1 MAPEASEKFEAK
13 YTVTEA
19 DILAGS
25 VKNEATADGD
35 NDSDEPTDPGDDET
49 EDPTEEPKPSLKVE
63 KTTTSTP
70 ANGETYALG
79 EEITYEITVT
89 NDGNLTIKNVEVKD
103 ELTNDTWTIESLA
116 PEASEKFEAK
126 YTVTEADILAGS
138 VKNEATADGDNDSD
152 EPTDPGDDDT
162 DDPTEEKNPHMT
174 IEKVTTSKPND
185 AKGYVAGEDI
195 TYEITVLNDGNVTIS
210 DITVNDD
217 LTGDKWTI
225 ESLAPN
231 ESMVF
236 ETKYTVTIEDQIAGE
251 VLNVATATG
260 IDPEGD
266 EPEIVPGEDPE
277 PTKKSFLLTV
287 LYYVD
292 GVLVEDMTFTKRYND
307 GDKYDVASP
316 AVEGFTPTAARVTGT
331 ITADTTREVYYTRN
345 SYRLTV
351 YYRYWE
357 TGVAVRPSI
366 TQTHA
371 YGDNYRVVSPTL
383 DGYKCSRTVVSGTM
397 PAYDVQVTVWY
408 TPAETVIDEY
418 GTPLGLDN
426 VSLNMGECIE

>member
-1 MAPEASEKFEAK
+1 M
-13 YTVTEA
+13 
-19 DILAGS
+19 
-25 VKNEATADGD
+25 
-35 NDSDEPTDPGDDET
+35 
-49 EDPTEEPKPSLKVE
+49 
-63 KTTTSTP
+63 
-70 ANGETYALG
+70 
-79 EEITYEITVT
+79 
-89 NDGNLTIKNVEVKD
+89 
-103 ELTNDTWTIESLA
+103 
-116 PEASEKFEAK
+116 
-126 YTVTEADILAGS
+126 
-138 VKNEATADGDNDSD
+138 
-152 EPTDPGDDDT
+152 
-162 DDPTEEKNPHMT
+162 
-174 IEKVTTSKPND
+174 
-185 AKGYVAGEDI
+185 AGEDI

-210 DITVNDD
+210 DITVDDD

-231 ESMVF
+231 ESKVF

-266 EPEIVPGEDPE
+266 DPEIVPGEDPE

-351 YYRYWE
+351 NYRYYE

-408 TPAETVIDEY
+408 TPEETIIDEY